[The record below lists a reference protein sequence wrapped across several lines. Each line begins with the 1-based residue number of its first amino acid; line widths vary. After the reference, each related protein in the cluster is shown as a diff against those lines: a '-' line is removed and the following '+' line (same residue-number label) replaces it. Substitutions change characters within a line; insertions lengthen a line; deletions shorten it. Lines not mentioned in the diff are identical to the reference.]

1 MTATVA
7 GLYRYP
13 VKGLPGEALTR
24 VRLAPGE
31 IFPGDRRYA
40 IAHGTSAWDP
50 AEPRW
55 RPKGDF
61 VTLARVAA
69 LAGLQA
75 VYDDRGR
82 LEIRRSGKR
91 VAGGDPDLPA
101 DRAAVERFLSAF
113 LADVANVPVRLAGAA
128 DRALTDV
135 PEPFVSIVNAES
147 VRHLE
152 RAARRPV
159 DPARFRANI
168 LLRGLPAWAEFDWIG
183 YEITVGTVRLRIE
196 ERIERCAATGVNPES
211 AQRDL
216 NLVRILSEGWGHM
229 DMGVYATATGAG
241 TVAVGDGAVR
251 T

>member
-13 VKGLPGEALTR
+13 VKGLPGEALAR
-24 VRLAPGE
+24 VRLAPGG

-40 IAHGTSAWDP
+40 IAHRMSAWDP

-55 RPKGDF
+55 RPKGHF
-61 VTLARVAA
+61 VTLARVAE
-69 LAGLQA
+69 LAGLRA

-91 VAGGDPDLPA
+91 VAGGNPALPA
-101 DRAAVERFLSAF
+101 DRAAIERFLSAF
-113 LADVANVPVRLAGAA
+113 LADAADVPVRLAGTA

-135 PEPFVSIVNAES
+135 PEPFVSMVNAES
-147 VRHLE
+147 VRELE
-152 RAARRPV
+152 RVARRPV

-168 LLRGLPAWAEFDWIG
+168 LMRGLPAWAEFDWIG
-183 YEITVGTVRLRIE
+183 YEIAAGTVRLRIE
-196 ERIERCAATGVNPES
+196 ERIERCAATGVNPDS

-216 NLVRILSEGWGHM
+216 NIVRTLSEGWGHM

-241 TVAVGDGAVR
+241 TVAVGDGAAR